1 MTSLEIKIPSSKTLL
16 HCVGRSFIGLIVVI
30 LIDFI
35 WEAVRDKCDTLTS
48 QGIISWMQLLISWII
63 MAVILAMMKPKNIHQ
78 AIILSIILGLLVG
91 AIGSPCHEERKI
103 GDYILDL
110 IQGITTTLI
119 TGVVIYSVS
128 KKLKWYP

>member
-1 MTSLEIKIPSSKTLL
+1 MTSLEIKIPSSQTLL

-110 IQGITTTLI
+110 IQGITTALL

>member
-1 MTSLEIKIPSSKTLL
+1 
-16 HCVGRSFIGLIVVI
+16 
-30 LIDFI
+30 
-35 WEAVRDKCDTLTS
+35 
-48 QGIISWMQLLISWII
+48 
-63 MAVILAMMKPKNIHQ
+63 MKPKNIHQ

-110 IQGITTTLI
+110 IQGITTTLL